1 MACTCVPLSCQ
12 TLDDWMGAMNAR
24 HFLASLWLSSLAVTA
39 GAESG
44 AHEHGVA
51 HLHLVQ
57 DGAALSVEFESPLDS
72 LVGFEHAPRDDAHK
86 QALRIS
92 HEALENAAQ
101 MVSLPA
107 AAGCA
112 VDTVEVE
119 MPFVED
125 AHHDHLGKGEH
136 ADAQA
141 HYTFNCT
148 EPSALTQLTVGLFKA
163 FPRLERIDAEAATA
177 AGQGKA
183 VLRPTQA
190 TWTLPAPR

>member
-1 MACTCVPLSCQ
+1 MTAQHRLAGLCL
-12 TLDDWMGAMNAR
+12 AM
-24 HFLASLWLSSLAVTA
+24 FAVAA
-39 GAESG
+39 GADGG

-57 DGAALSVEFESPLDS
+57 EGPTIILGFESPLDS
-72 LVGFEHAPRDDAHK
+72 LVGFEHAPRDDAQK
-86 QALRIS
+86 QAL
-92 HEALENAAQ
+92 HQAHDALEDVAR

-112 VDTVEVE
+112 VDAVEVE
-119 MPFVED
+119 LPFVED
-125 AHHDHLGKGEH
+125 AHHDHHGKGEH
-136 ADAQA
+136 AEHGEHTDAEA
-141 HYTFNCT
+141 HYTFTCT
-148 EPSALTQLTVGLFKA
+148 QPSALTQLTVGLFKA